1 MLPVITLITAPGSY
15 SSPVGCKYIKVFLQ
29 AGGGGGA
36 GGSALGLVY
45 GGGGGAG
52 MNALKYYPP
61 GTYGVT
67 IGFGGA
73 GGVVDDVGSD
83 GTDTIF
89 DTLNVVD
96 ISTVKYGLGGDISVP
111 QTGRGPANTTTDGI
125 RLAVI
130 QSQAGDDDTVDFS
143 GSGGFGYLSSG
154 GAGSYTTGASAD
166 GGAPRYGGGGGG
178 GCGATGFGSRGE
190 NGYVRVIA
198 YF

>member
-1 MLPVITLITAPGSY
+1 MLPVITLITTSGSY

-29 AGGGGGA
+29 AGGGGGG
-36 GGSALGLVY
+36 GGSAVLNY

-52 MNALKYYPP
+52 MAALKYYPP

-67 IGFGGA
+67 IGTGGA
-73 GGVVDDVGSD
+73 GGAVDVGGSD
-83 GTDTIF
+83 GTDTVF

-96 ISTVKYGLGGDISVP
+96 ISTVKYGLGGDITAP
-111 QTGRGPANTTTDGI
+111 LTGRGPANTTTDGI

-130 QSQAGDDDTVDFS
+130 QSQAGADDVVSIS
-143 GSGGFGYLSSG
+143 GNGGFTYLSSDG
-154 GAGSYTTGASAD
+154 PGSYTTGTSAN
-166 GGAPRYGGGGGG
+166 GGLARFGGGGGG
-178 GCGATGFGSRGE
+178 GCGSTGVGSAGA